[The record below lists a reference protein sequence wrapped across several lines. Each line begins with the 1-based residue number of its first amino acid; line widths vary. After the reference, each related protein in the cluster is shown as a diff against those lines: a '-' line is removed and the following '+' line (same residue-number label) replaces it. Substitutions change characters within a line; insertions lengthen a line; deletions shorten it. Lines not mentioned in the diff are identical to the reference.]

1 MLAEFTP
8 HRSPNRPFM
17 SLRRWRRAEVLA
29 LLLLLLLSGGVGAHA
44 TTDSACEALTGRVIR
59 HDFYAS
65 LIQTRF
71 YYSVYLPPCYDSS
84 DETYPVLYLLH
95 GSNEDDGQWLRLG
108 LAGILDEGIAT
119 GELPPMIVVMP
130 FGEWIANE
138 NRFGESSWAG
148 IFLNQLMPLVE
159 EQYRINPNRATR
171 AIGGIS
177 RGGFWAFHI
186 ALSNP
191 ILFGSVGGHSAFFD
205 QYHAPPQY
213 NPLHLARDAF
223 GVESVRIWLDR
234 GRDDFAAP
242 GLDLMHAWLTE
253 RGVEHTYQV
262 YPEGQH
268 YLTYWRQHVRTYLDF
283 YAEPWLDREP
293 ATVPAASAE
302 PESTAEPPAADSLTA
317 PGYELYLPVVAFPSR
332 NANIDSARLRAIAAG
347 EGDRSLVLTEDVAQR
362 LRELGVMIS
371 EQTRVVPTG
380 ALYNTLWRDRTLFTL
395 LPFDRLMPRYRVLN
409 VDELHPLDHDL
420 DVFSFAFVSSAP
432 NYQPERLTRLLMSG
446 VTALTRGTIPA
457 LDANGVEW
465 AASGIRDYV
474 SRADFF
480 HTSNEV
486 SIVPGCPQPTAGER
500 MGGPTSFCSKD
511 EHFELFPL
519 LGLDIVELSGNHN
532 NDFGY
537 DAYRETLD
545 WYAERGIMTVGGGET
560 LAAARR
566 PLLLERNGNRVA
578 LVSCNWVG
586 PYYALVNEDPTL
598 LGGVRPGAAFCDL
611 DWLRELLPRLREEAD
626 LVVLTVQYFEFDEY
640 TPRAQQRNDFRL
652 LANLGADVVLGT
664 QAHFP
669 QTYEFFAPAADREAF
684 IHYGLG
690 NLFFDQQFFAGVR
703 FFMDQL
709 FIYDGRLL
717 TVDVFTGIIEG
728 QGRPRPMTP
737 DERENFLF
745 LMFSQYGD
753 F

>member
-1 MLAEFTP
+1 MQSQRP
-8 HRSPNRPFM
+8 HIDLFSGMCRWFGIAIIW
-17 SLRRWRRAEVLA
+17 SLVLLVVSGHTVA
-29 LLLLLLLSGGVGAHA
+29 SETGCDSLSGRM
-44 TTDSACEALTGRVIR
+44 ER
-59 HDFYAS
+59 HNYYAS
-65 LIQTRF
+65 LIQTRL
-71 YYSVYLPPCYDSS
+71 YYSVYLPPCYGSS

-108 LAGILDEGIAT
+108 LVDTLNEGIAA

-130 FGEWIANE
+130 FGDWIANE
-138 NRFGESSWAG
+138 NRFGDASWGG

-159 EQYRINPNRATR
+159 EQYRIRANRATR

-186 ALSNP
+186 ALRNP
-191 ILFGSVGGHSAFFD
+191 VLFGAVGGHSAFFD
-205 QYHAPPQY
+205 PYHAPPEH
-213 NPLHLARDAF
+213 NPLHLARDSL

-242 GLDLMHAWLTE
+242 GLDLMHERLSE
-253 RGVEHTYQV
+253 RGVEHIYQV
-262 YPEGQH
+262 YAEGQH
-268 YLTYWRQHVRTYLDF
+268 YQTYWRQHVRTYLDF
-283 YAEPWLDREP
+283 YAEPWLERPRPAPNEMPPPEP
-293 ATVPAASAE
+293 TNTP
-302 PESTAEPPAADSLTA
+302 TADILTA

-332 NANIDSARLRAIAAG
+332 RANIDSTLLQAIAAG
-347 EGDRSLVLTEDVAQR
+347 ENNGSLVLAEDTAER
-362 LRELGVMIS
+362 LRAQGIPLN
-371 EQTRVVPTG
+371 EQIRTVPTG

-409 VDELHPLDHDL
+409 IDELHPLDHDL
-420 DVFSFAFVSSAP
+420 DTYPFAFGSPEP

-446 VTALTRGTIPA
+446 VTALARGTIPA

-474 SRADFF
+474 NRADFF

-486 SIVPGCPQPTAGER
+486 SMVPGCPQPTAGER
-500 MGGPTSFCSKD
+500 LGGPTSFCGKR

-537 DAYRETLD
+537 DAYRDTLD

-560 LAAARR
+560 MAGARR
-566 PLLLERNGNRVA
+566 PLLLEHNGNRVA

-586 PYYALVNEDPTL
+586 PYYALVSEDASS
-598 LGGVRPGAAFCDL
+598 LGGARPGAAFCDL
-611 DWLRELLPRLREEAD
+611 DWLRDLLPRLREDND

-640 TPRAQQRNDFRL
+640 VPRAQQRNDFRL

-717 TVDVFTGIIEG
+717 TVDVFTGIIEE

-737 DERENFLF
+737 DERDNFLF
-745 LMFSQYGD
+745 LMFNQYGD

>member
-1 MLAEFTP
+1 MSTDRR
-8 HRSPNRPFM
+8 RSGYLND
-17 SLRRWRRAEVLA
+17 SGLLSRRWRALA
-29 LLLLLLLSGGVGAHA
+29 LLFAVWLLSGGAA
-44 TTDSACEALTGRVIR
+44 TAQANTVCDETSGRTER
-59 HDFYAS
+59 HDFYAAI
-65 LIQTRF
+65 IQTRL
-71 YYSVYLPPCYDSS
+71 YYTVYLPPCYDSS
-84 DETYPVLYLLH
+84 AARYPVLYLLH

-108 LAGILDEGIAT
+108 LADILDAGIAA

-138 NRFGESSWAG
+138 NRFGDASWGG

-159 EQYRINPNRATR
+159 EQYRVNPNRATR

-186 ALSNP
+186 ALRNP
-191 ILFGSVGGHSAFFD
+191 VLFGSVGGHSAFFD
-205 QYHAPPQY
+205 PYHAPPEY

-242 GLDLMHAWLTE
+242 GLDLMHEWLSE
-253 RGVEHTYQV
+253 RGVDHIYQV

-283 YAEPWLDREP
+283 YAEPWLAHEPGATPTEAPPEP
-293 ATVPAASAE
+293 AAT
-302 PESTAEPPAADSLTA
+302 PAADDIESA
-317 PGYELYLPVVAFPSR
+317 GYELYLPVVAFPSR
-332 NANIDSARLRAIAAG
+332 NANIDSVRLGAIAAG
-347 EGDRSLVLTEDVAQR
+347 EADRSLVLAENVAER
-362 LRELGVMIS
+362 LRQQGVVLA
-371 EQTRVVPTG
+371 EQTRIVPAE

-395 LPFDRLMPRYRVLN
+395 LPFDRLQPRYRVLN

-420 DVFSFAFVSSAP
+420 ADYPFAFASSTP

-446 VTALTRGTIPA
+446 VTALTRATIPA

-486 SIVPGCPQPTAGER
+486 SFVPDCPQGGTER
-500 MGGPTSFCSKD
+500 LGGPTSFCSKP

-532 NDFGY
+532 NDYGY
-537 DAYRETLD
+537 DAYRETLR

-560 LAAARR
+560 LAEARR
-566 PLLLERNGNRVA
+566 PLLLEHNGNRVA
-578 LVSCNWVG
+578 LVACNWVG
-586 PYYALVNEDPTL
+586 PYYALVNEDLSL

-611 DWLRELLPRLREEAD
+611 DWLRELLPRLSAEYD
-626 LVVLTVQYFEFDEY
+626 LVVVTVQYFEFDEY
-640 TPRAQQRNDFRL
+640 TPRQQQRNDFRL

-669 QTYEFFAPAADREAF
+669 QTYEFYAPSAEREAF

-717 TVDVFTGIIEG
+717 AVDVFTGIIEG

-745 LMFSQYGD
+745 LMFNQYGD